1 MNNKDQMDQNVNYR
15 QLKIVLKIKNEKI
28 NKKMIDQGIQ
38 KQNTPLTQ
46 NFISNDQQ
54 IIIKINK

>member
-46 NFISNDQQ
+46 TFISNDQQ